1 MGKRLLALL
10 LALAICLIG
19 SMDTLAADVNDM
31 SIEVN
36 GELIEMP
43 AKVFDGEL
51 YLPLRAISE
60 KLGFEVLWY
69 GKSQEIIIRM
79 PKTDINISLS
89 DFKMTVDD
97 HESFAQGGYRFVS
110 DRTYMRQDFYND
122 NMGLKVVWDKDS
134 NNVRIYSIEE
144 NPIAINTKKEVKETE
159 TLKQTVQ
166 YPEISGLGN
175 AEVQHRLNSFFSKL
189 ASEAKEEGYE
199 HAKYIGQ
206 DEIAR
211 GVKAETYFNYQVKYN
226 RKGILSIVF
235 YNYQYSGGAHGI
247 TIQSSY
253 TFDLNTG
260 DEFDLKDL
268 FMDNCDYVSNISKE
282 VKKQMEEKEMTDML
296 LEPFEA
302 IKADQDFYLTNNAV
316 VVYFQQYEYLP
327 YYFGI
332 PEFEL
337 SFLMLNGML
346 KPEFNFLTAIPLEFE
361 KDGRDMEGIVLE
373 NTVD

>member
-89 DFKMTVDD
+89 DYKMTVDD

-199 HAKYIGQ
+199 HAK
-206 DEIAR
+206 
-211 GVKAETYFNYQVKYN
+211 
-226 RKGILSIVF
+226 
-235 YNYQYSGGAHGI
+235 
-247 TIQSSY
+247 
-253 TFDLNTG
+253 
-260 DEFDLKDL
+260 
-268 FMDNCDYVSNISKE
+268 
-282 VKKQMEEKEMTDML
+282 
-296 LEPFEA
+296 
-302 IKADQDFYLTNNAV
+302 
-316 VVYFQQYEYLP
+316 
-327 YYFGI
+327 
-332 PEFEL
+332 
-337 SFLMLNGML
+337 
-346 KPEFNFLTAIPLEFE
+346 
-361 KDGRDMEGIVLE
+361 
-373 NTVD
+373 